1 MPAPQYFSLL
11 HQEHVTPKS
20 TVTLSILKASHLMS
34 LLLWSSLEAGPSE
47 HLPKILSN
55 HLNHKTRKE
64 RKGRGG
70 ARSRK
75 KKENG
80 MNRGWGRLAME
91 WGWDTATH
99 RRQRTL
105 DTEGRQW
112 RLRANA
118 EQRERGGGGG
128 QGSPPAAPSPNPGSP
143 GASWWLT
150 TAAPLRRRDSQ
161 SFPG

>member
-34 LLLWSSLEAGPSE
+34 LLLWSSLEAGPFE

-64 RKGRGG
+64 RKGP
-70 ARSRK
+70 
-75 KKENG
+75 
-80 MNRGWGRLAME
+80 WGREEQEKERKWDEQRLRETGYGVGVRHRYPPQTKNTRHRRETMKAQSKRRAE
-91 WGWDTATH
+91 RAWGW
-99 RRQRTL
+99 
-105 DTEGRQW
+105 
-112 RLRANA
+112 
-118 EQRERGGGGG
+118 GG